1 MPGIYKVFTCLAG
14 YRNVLRGIVLASGL
28 VCVALGAPVIRGEEP
43 PFVSRAESLRILV
56 LKDGSVI
63 QGLVTVLERGYAI
76 DLPSGLITLPF
87 EAVICDAA
95 SLTEAYRQQRDAMT
109 RPTAEQHTRLA
120 NWCMQQ
126 QLFEEAERELQSA
139 LKLQPQHLP
148 AHRLIEQLKGRKP
161 RDSDFINKEQQQQMD
176 DLLIKMEFSPGR
188 PLGGLDASLAKDF
201 ATRIEPLLL
210 NSCANASCHGQTAEN
225 SFRLTPKWNLRGNTR
240 HITDQNLAAVLQ
252 QLDLENPERSPLIA
266 KLDGQHGPRRMPVFT
281 GARAAEHRKNLE
293 NWALLAAR
301 YLATQSPPPSSTP
314 ASREHPIQQT
324 GFTTERVVA
333 MPLPADG
340 QPANASAL
348 PGLLPIPG
356 NETDL
361 PVEKDLVE
369 ESRRTHAPDPFD
381 PARFNLRKHG
391 RK

>member
-1 MPGIYKVFTCLAG
+1 M
-14 YRNVLRGIVLASGL
+14 
-28 VCVALGAPVIRGEEP
+28 
-43 PFVSRAESLRILV
+43 
-56 LKDGSVI
+56 
-63 QGLVTVLERGYAI
+63 
-76 DLPSGLITLPF
+76 PF

-252 QLDLENPERSPLIA
+252 QLDLKNPERSPLIA

-301 YLATQSPPPSSTP
+301 YLATQSPRLLPHRLPANIPFSRPGSPPNELSQCLFPPTDSQPT
-314 ASREHPIQQT
+314 
-324 GFTTERVVA
+324 
-333 MPLPADG
+333 PLPFPVYCRYRATKRTFLSRKTWWKRVAVRTRPTPSIPRVSISASTVASSSATG
-340 QPANASAL
+340 NSLIPPQPGGRGGRAPRIRDILSH
-348 PGLLPIPG
+348 IPAG
-356 NETDL
+356 NL
-361 PVEKDLVE
+361 
-369 ESRRTHAPDPFD
+369 
-381 PARFNLRKHG
+381 
-391 RK
+391 